1 MYYNASQGRG
11 PRDANIV
18 LLLAAHAG
26 GVRLCQLTSDKNL
39 QADKTSDKW
48 FVASSSDIYF
58 SFALFRSFYLRPQHC
73 RLQAVAV
80 QIPGVRPPAEHA
92 PPGNM
97 HDGERLLRE
106 VKIGKQSLSLSL
118 SLSF

>member
-92 PPGNM
+92 PPVYRVIVRI
-97 HDGERLLRE
+97 ET
-106 VKIGKQSLSLSL
+106 ISLSLEL
-118 SLSF
+118 RIVPAFIAL